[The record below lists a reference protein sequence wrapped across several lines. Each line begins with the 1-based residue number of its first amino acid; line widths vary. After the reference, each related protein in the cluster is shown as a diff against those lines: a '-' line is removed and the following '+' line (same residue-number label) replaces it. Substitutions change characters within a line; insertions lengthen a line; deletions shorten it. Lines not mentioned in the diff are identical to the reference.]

1 MTPLAAMLGRFF
13 GAMLAEC
20 APVLVEIITH
30 AVQNAFA
37 DTVEDGARRD
47 ALRERLLERLRP
59 PSRIDPARG
68 TGTPAGANQ
77 EGQGVGGGQGRD

>member
-1 MTPLAAMLGRFF
+1 MPLAAMLGRFF

-47 ALRERLLERLRP
+47 ALRERLLERLR
-59 PSRIDPARG
+59 SARSPGAAGG
-68 TGTPAGANQ
+68 TGTTPADRQ
-77 EGQGVGGGQGRD
+77 EGSDLGGR

>member
-20 APVLVEIITH
+20 APVLVEVIREAI
-30 AVQNAFA
+30 QSAFA

-47 ALRERLLERLRP
+47 DLRKRLLERVRAAG
-59 PSRIDPARG
+59 RTGAARR
-68 TGTPAGANQ
+68 TGANPADGQ
-77 EGQGVGGGQGRD
+77 ESQDLGGR

>member
-20 APVLVEIITH
+20 APVLVEIIS
-30 AVQNAFA
+30 QSIRSAFA

-47 ALRERLLERLRP
+47 DLRQRLLSKIQKAEP
-59 PSRIDPARG
+59 KP
-68 TGTPAGANQ
+68 
-77 EGQGVGGGQGRD
+77 